1 MLLKL
6 IRIEKNEVA
15 YLCEV
20 WIVNPLNGD
29 TLVGEVIIAVADM
42 PLALIYPLNVTETD
56 LCIRGKRCKWRWLRH
71 RDEVMVLVYLQQ
83 IQASREALF
92 LDICDP
98 KPYLPG
104 YPEKIFNAPYGI
116 PDFIGKF
123 YRIEPDEWD

>member
-29 TLVGEVIIAVADM
+29 TLVGEVIIAVEDM
-42 PLALIYPLNVTETD
+42 PLALIYPLSVTATD
-56 LCIRGKRCKWRWLRH
+56 LCIRGKRCKWRWKSY
-71 RDEVMVLVYLQQ
+71 RDELDTLIYLQE
-83 IQASREALF
+83 IQASHEELF
-92 LDICDP
+92 LDIRDP
-98 KPYLPG
+98 KPDLPG
-104 YPEKIFNAPYGI
+104 YPEKIFNAPFGV
-116 PDFIGKF
+116 PDYIGKF